1 MNNPNNPQKDDQS
14 SVSAEVA
21 VDQTEL
27 QSDETRTEQ
36 QDLSELAAL
45 DGLEQSAD
53 VMPET
58 ADLHELALLDGVDLE
73 SSESEVDIA
82 DELAALQAMDGISAE
97 EVTAEEI
104 LTMPVE
110 DIEPEVD
117 RTKELIDE
125 QSLSE
130 QDWQGYTREYLT
142 PILEA
147 AVFAHGKPLSL
158 ERMLTLFDAEQ
169 LPSKKCLQFCLQ
181 QLAIEYQ
188 SRGVHLVEVK
198 SGWRFQTSAR
208 TGEYVQRLW
217 DERPQRYTRATLE
230 TLALIAY
237 RQPITRGEIEDVRG
251 VSVSTQIVKSLQE
264 RDWIRVVGHRD
275 VPGRPA
281 MYATTREFLDYFG
294 LKSLTELPSLSEI
307 KDLDDINPELDLAGD
322 ESDADETS
330 DFDKAVDEMK
340 AAAAVSEEQSYIDQ
354 ELSNELAAMDGV
366 NLAFEQMLAAQRA
379 SLQEDEEPAEGV
391 DTEEKTTIESETV
404 TEDALIPEQAEP
416 VLPESETTSY
426 QPDPPVM
433 DTENL
438 SEDEKIAIIQ
448 AKLAAQAKLLAEAEE
463 QQDDNETED

>member
-1 MNNPNNPQKDDQS
+1 MNNPNNPQNHDQS
-14 SVSAEVA
+14 SVNPEPAT
-21 VDQTEL
+21 DQTGL
-27 QSDETRTEQ
+27 QTEEMQ
-36 QDLSELAAL
+36 AEEQELSELAAL
-45 DGLEQSAD
+45 DGQELFAD

-58 ADLHELALLDGVDLE
+58 SDLDELALLDGVDLE
-73 SSESEVDIA
+73 APESDVDIA
-82 DELAALQAMDGISAE
+82 DELAALQAMDGLSAE

-104 LTMPVE
+104 LTVPAK

-117 RTKELIDE
+117 QTEELIDE

-130 QDWQGYTREYLT
+130 QDWQGYTPEYLT

-169 LPSKKCLQFCLQ
+169 LPSRKCLQFCLQ
-181 QLAIEYQ
+181 QLAIEYRE
-188 SRGVHLVEVK
+188 RGVNLVEVK
-198 SGWRFQTSAR
+198 SGWRFQTNVR

-330 DFDKAVDEMK
+330 DFDKAVNEMK

-354 ELSNELAAMDGV
+354 ELSNELAAMDSV
-366 NLAFEQMLAAQRA
+366 NMAFEQMLAAQRA
-379 SLQEDEEPAEGV
+379 SLKEDEESAEDV
-391 DTEEKTTIESETV
+391 DTEQETSIESKTMAEADV
-404 TEDALIPEQAEP
+404 VPEQAESI
-416 VLPESETTSY
+416 LPDDETMSF

-433 DTENL
+433 DAENL